1 MKKKVLAVALALVM
15 AMGMLAGCGSGS
27 SDASSQASTGAAEST
42 DSTQTASTEA
52 ASADAASTETTPT
65 AGDLPE
71 LPESIQEKGKL
82 VIGVKA
88 DFAPF
93 GYVDENG
100 NNVGYDLE
108 IGKKLAEYAFGDPE
122 AVEFVIVTS
131 SNRIPFLTSKKVDL
145 LLSSMAITEERL
157 QEIDFTNVYMST
169 GHLILTMADN
179 DSIQGVDDLQDKT
192 IICVDGTTGA
202 AAAEKLCPD
211 AKLMKYET
219 WSEALSALKAGRGDA
234 IIHDESV
241 LYEAA
246 ANDSTVKTIG
256 EAFENTWVAGGV
268 RKGEED
274 WLAWINACMEKMQ
287 EEDFFN
293 TEFQSFFDIW
303 TTVPAGLPRAGEP
316 AITPES
322 VGF

>member
-1 MKKKVLAVALALVM
+1 MKKKVLAMALTLVM
-15 AMGMLAGCGSGS
+15 AMGMLAGCGSS
-27 SDASSQASTGAAEST
+27 SSEVSSQASTGAAEST
-42 DSTQTASTEA
+42 ASQT
-52 ASADAASTETTPT
+52 AASTETALAEVSSTQND
-65 AGDLPE
+65 GLPE
-71 LPESIQEKGKL
+71 LPDNIKEKGKL

-179 DSIQGVDDLQDKT
+179 DSIQGIDDLQDKT

-211 AKLMKYET
+211 ATLMKYET

-246 ANDSTVKTIG
+246 ASDSTVKTIG

-274 WLAWINACMEKMQ
+274 WLAWINACMEEMQ
-287 EEDFFN
+287 KEDFFN

-303 TTVPAGLPRAGEP
+303 TTVPAGLPKAGEP
-316 AITPES
+316 VITPES

>member
-1 MKKKVLAVALALVM
+1 MKKKVLAVALTLVM
-15 AMGMLAGCGSGS
+15 AVGMLTGCGSGS
-27 SDASSQASTGAAEST
+27 SNASSQVSTGAAEST
-42 DSTQTASTEA
+42 ASQTAVSAETASTEA
-52 ASADAASTETTPT
+52 ASAQK
-65 AGDLPE
+65 GDIPE
-71 LPESIQEKGKL
+71 LPENIKEKGKL

-169 GHLILTMADN
+169 GHLILTKADD

-246 ANDSTVKTIG
+246 ASDSTVKTIG

-274 WLAWINACMEKMQ
+274 WLAWINACMEDMQ
-287 EEDFFN
+287 KEDFFN

-316 AITPES
+316 VITPES